1 MAHVSRRYW
10 FLFPTAAQVGQPI
23 IWQMSRKY
31 PEVVFDIRQATVHD
45 DKGVM
50 AVLLEGEEDQVT
62 AAVKFCQQAGLKV
75 DPIEK
80 SVIEG

>member
-10 FLFPTAAQVGQPI
+10 FLFPTATQVEQPI

-31 PEVVFDIRQATVHD
+31 PEVVFDIRQASVQNE
-45 DKGVM
+45 KGVM

-62 AAVKFCQQAGLKV
+62 AAVKFCQQAGLQV

-80 SVIEG
+80 SVVEG